1 MGLSN
6 EISFILIF
14 LAVPVQQV
22 FKVLKTCCTK
32 IPVHQCMI
40 YDLWVGWYTKG
51 LSFENDCPFTMKPA
65 TFAGKLRT
73 VTELLG
79 SWPSESKQKKIGD
92 F

>member
-1 MGLSN
+1 
-6 EISFILIF
+6 
-14 LAVPVQQV
+14 
-22 FKVLKTCCTK
+22 
-32 IPVHQCMI
+32 MI

-79 SWPSESKQKKIGD
+79 SWPSESKQKKTGD